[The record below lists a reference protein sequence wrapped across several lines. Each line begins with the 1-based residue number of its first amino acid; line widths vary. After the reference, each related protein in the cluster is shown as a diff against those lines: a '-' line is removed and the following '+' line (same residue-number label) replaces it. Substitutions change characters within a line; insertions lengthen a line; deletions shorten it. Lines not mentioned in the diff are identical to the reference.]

1 MPEGLVPTLARLV
14 AEPSVSDRPV
24 DGVAALLAERAE
36 AAGMRV
42 ELRQTAPGKVN
53 VIASAGP
60 EGTDGL
66 LLSGHM
72 DVVPVTDQRWTSD
85 PFRLTARGDLL
96 VGRGACDMK
105 GFLAAAAVAV
115 DALPLR
121 RLQRELV
128 LLWTHDEEVGCAGS
142 AALVQQ
148 LQAEARAGHARPLP
162 RAAVIGEPTDLR
174 PCRLH
179 PGHSSFAVVCRG
191 RSAHSSR
198 PALGLNAISLTMRAA
213 AVIEAFAVD
222 LAADRAHA
230 DLLETPFTLVN
241 LGQIHGG
248 TAINIV
254 PERCE
259 LRVGVRPLPG
269 VELAGLLAE
278 LERRLAPLRD
288 AARADG
294 GDIELQPLQEAAALL
309 TRPDCAHLHEVSALA
324 RAAGRDPTPVGVPF
338 ATDGGNLARLGL
350 EPVIFGPGR
359 IDQAHRPDESI
370 PLADLH
376 LTVELLGRLAHQRC
390 VDPPPLG

>member
-42 ELRQTAPGKVN
+42 ELRQTSPGKVN
-53 VIASAGP
+53 VLASAGP

-85 PFRLTARGDLL
+85 PFRLAERDGLL

-105 GFLAAAAVAV
+105 GFLAAVSVAV
-115 DALPLR
+115 HALPVR
-121 RLQRELV
+121 RLRSELV

-142 AALVQQ
+142 AALVNQ
-148 LQAEARAGHARPLP
+148 LQAEARAGRARPLP
-162 RAAVIGEPTDLR
+162 RPAIIGEPTDLR

-179 PGHSSFAVVCRG
+179 PGHSSFVILCQG

-198 PALGLNAISLTMRAA
+198 PALGLNAIGLAMRAA
-213 AVIEAFAVD
+213 AVVEAFAAD
-222 LAADRAHA
+222 LAEVRAHA
-230 DLLETPFTLVN
+230 DLLESPFTIIN

-269 VELAGLLAE
+269 VELSALLAE
-278 LERRLAPLRD
+278 LADRLGHLR
-288 AARADG
+288 ASARASG

-309 TRPDCAHLHEVSALA
+309 TRPDCAHLHEVGALA

-370 PLADLH
+370 PLADLQ
-376 LTVELLGRLAHQRC
+376 LTVDLLGRLMHQRC
-390 VDPPPLG
+390 VDPPPPG